1 MSTSGYRN
9 STPVMCRHDYVHH
22 IHSLRLAPAQAS
34 RPHDAQRPRTL
45 PPVWMEVEEAQWGQL
60 IEQWW
65 NN

>member
-1 MSTSGYRN
+1 M
-9 STPVMCRHDYVHH
+9 MCRHDYVHH

-65 NN
+65 NK